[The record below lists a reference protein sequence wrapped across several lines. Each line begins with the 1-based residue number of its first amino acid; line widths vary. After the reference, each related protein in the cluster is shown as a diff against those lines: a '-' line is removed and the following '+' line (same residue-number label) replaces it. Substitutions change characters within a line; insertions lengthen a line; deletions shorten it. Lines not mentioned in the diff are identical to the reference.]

1 MPRQPNRRP
10 KIYKGADGLW
20 HCYVTV
26 GTRPDGKLDRRHR
39 QGETATEVAAKV
51 DELLERS
58 KRGGTVPKRAETVGQ
73 WLTYWVEEVVRP
85 TRAWGTYTA
94 YRALIDNHVVP
105 QIGSWRLDGAR
116 RLEPEHLE
124 ALYVRM
130 RRTRIRRGAA
140 AAAAAGRQATMSG
153 ATILKTHRMLR
164 KALKDAVRRGR
175 ASRNVADLIDPP
187 TARAGRVAAHTLDE
201 TQAII
206 TTAMDD
212 PMAARWLIGMLLG
225 PRQGETLGI
234 RWHRAHLDPPGAQ
247 QPHVE
252 LETQLQRRT
261 WQHGCADPYACGAA
275 PRPRSP
281 RGYHHHDP
289 CPPGCRRH
297 AGRAR
302 GARRRARR
310 TAPAT
315 PGTARSGSAAAWSRW
330 SSRPNAACGRCRCRR
345 WWWSCCA
352 RTGPGSSGSTS

>member
-140 AAAAAGRQATMSG
+140 AA
-153 ATILKTHRMLR
+153 
-164 KALKDAVRRGR
+164 
-175 ASRNVADLIDPP
+175 
-187 TARAGRVAAHTLDE
+187 
-201 TQAII
+201 
-206 TTAMDD
+206 
-212 PMAARWLIGMLLG
+212 
-225 PRQGETLGI
+225 
-234 RWHRAHLDPPGAQ
+234 
-247 QPHVE
+247 
-252 LETQLQRRT
+252 
-261 WQHGCADPYACGAA
+261 
-275 PRPRSP
+275 
-281 RGYHHHDP
+281 
-289 CPPGCRRH
+289 
-297 AGRAR
+297 
-302 GARRRARR
+302 
-310 TAPAT
+310 
-315 PGTARSGSAAAWSRW
+315 
-330 SSRPNAACGRCRCRR
+330 
-345 WWWSCCA
+345 
-352 RTGPGSSGSTS
+352 